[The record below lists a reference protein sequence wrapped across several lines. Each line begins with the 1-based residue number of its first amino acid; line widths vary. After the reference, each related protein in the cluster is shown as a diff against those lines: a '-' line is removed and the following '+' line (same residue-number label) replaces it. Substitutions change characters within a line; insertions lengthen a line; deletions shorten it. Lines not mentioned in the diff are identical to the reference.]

1 VAVASVRSSTP
12 TGRRSAAARRSA
24 GARVR
29 WDRLGRIA
37 LLCVL
42 AALLY
47 LYLSAGLTLFST
59 WREARGDSS
68 QLTALERQHDA
79 LEAQHASLTSPGTL
93 VQEARRLGM
102 VRPGEQAYVIT
113 GLPPN

>member
-1 VAVASVRSSTP
+1 M
-12 TGRRSAAARRSA
+12 ARHSA

-47 LYLSAGLTLFST
+47 LYLSAGVTLFST
-59 WREARGDSS
+59 WREARGNSA
-68 QLTALERQHDA
+68 QLATLERQHRV
-79 LEAQHASLTSPGTL
+79 LEAQQASLSSPDTL

-102 VRPGEQAYVIT
+102 VRPGEQTYVIT
-113 GLPPN
+113 GLPSN